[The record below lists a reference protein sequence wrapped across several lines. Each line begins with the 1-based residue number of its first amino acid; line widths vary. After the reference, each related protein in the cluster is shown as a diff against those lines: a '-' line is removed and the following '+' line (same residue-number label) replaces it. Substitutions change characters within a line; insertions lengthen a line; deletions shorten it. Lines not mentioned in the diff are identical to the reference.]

1 MAASK
6 AASRYAK
13 ALLDLS
19 IERNNVETIHRD
31 ITMIDGLCDSNRDL
45 VAFLHSP
52 IIQRR
57 KKYLVF
63 DALFDG
69 NIDPL
74 TLKFLKQ
81 ITKNGREKILTEIT
95 ESFIKQYRKY
105 KGIVDVNVKSAIPL
119 EPKVKDAIVAQVQ
132 ELFEGKVELHES
144 IDEELIGGF
153 VVRIEDQ
160 QIDASISNQLAN
172 LKNILL
178 N

>member
-6 AASRYAK
+6 AAARYAK
-13 ALLDLS
+13 SLLDLS
-19 IERNNVETIHRD
+19 IEMNNLEKIHGD
-31 ITMIDGLCDSNRDL
+31 ITMIDGLCYSNRDL
-45 VAFLHSP
+45 IAFLHSP

-69 NIDPL
+69 KVDQL

-81 ITKNGREKILTEIT
+81 VTKNGREKILPEIT
-95 ESFIKQYRKY
+95 ESFITQYK
-105 KGIVDVNVKSAIPL
+105 KHVGILDVHVKSAIPL
-119 EPKVKDAIVAQVQ
+119 EPKVKDAIIAQVKKH
-132 ELFEGKVELHES
+132 FEGDVKMYETVDES
-144 IDEELIGGF
+144 LIGGF
-153 VVRIEDQ
+153 VVTVEDK
-160 QIDASISNQLAN
+160 QIDASIRSNLAN